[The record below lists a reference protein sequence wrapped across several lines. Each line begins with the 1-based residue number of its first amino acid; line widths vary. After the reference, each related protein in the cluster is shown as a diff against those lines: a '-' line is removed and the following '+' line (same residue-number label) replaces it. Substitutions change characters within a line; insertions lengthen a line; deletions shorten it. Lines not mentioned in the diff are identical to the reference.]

1 MNLKDKILFGI
12 VAILRSNLFTLM
24 VRLLNMFETK
34 DISIS
39 DFKKGIR
46 LKIIVKTRCIDVQL
60 VCVLY

>member
-24 VRLLNMFETK
+24 VRLLKLFKTK

-39 DFKKGIR
+39 ECEKGEGHFDIEVDHTVDTQD
-46 LKIIVKTRCIDVQL
+46 K
-60 VCVLY
+60 